1 MLLKPV
7 LFDLQIDVPCYLAEL
22 EVLEM
27 IYMYI
32 KKINYIIRRVWLK
45 RKVFVRIQVI
55 TYRFKMIILYNRP
68 IIYNGLSIIIV
79 SLSI

>member
-7 LFDLQIDVPCYLAEL
+7 LFDLQIDVLCYLTEL

-32 KKINYIIRRVWLK
+32 YKLNFKIRRGWLK
-45 RKVFVRIQVI
+45 RKVFVRNQVI
-55 TYRFKMIILYNRP
+55 TYRFKMIIFYNRP

>member
-7 LFDLQIDVPCYLAEL
+7 YIDLQIDVLCYLTEL

-32 KKINYIIRRVWLK
+32 YKLNYKIRRVWLK
-45 RKVFVRIQVI
+45 SKVFVRNQVI

-68 IIYNGLSIIIV
+68 II
-79 SLSI
+79 